1 MRLHNAVLFLFLSL
15 WHHISAQE
23 TGRVSYYSHK
33 LIGKKMTNGEKY
45 NACDFVA
52 AHRNYPLGTL
62 LKVTNLDNGKFVVV
76 KVTDRGPFSHTR
88 VIDISYAAAEKIGM
102 ISSGHA
108 NVKVEEANELQ
119 FLLTPETMLT
129 EQTPKLKLAC
139 EIPFNVKLF
148 P

>member
-1 MRLHNAVLFLFLSL
+1 
-15 WHHISAQE
+15 
-23 TGRVSYYSHK
+23 
-33 LIGKKMTNGEKY
+33 MTNGDKY
-45 NACDFVA
+45 DASDFVA

-102 ISSGHA
+102 IASGHA
-108 NVKVEEANELQ
+108 NVKIEEANDLQ

-139 EIPFNVKLF
+139 EVPFNVKLF